1 MRKFFI
7 TGLSLL
13 MSLCMFNPVII
24 HAEDNNG
31 TEEIDNPVI
40 TQENDDQSSPEVNT
54 EEHIHEFGEVQY
66 TWSDDNTTLTAERQC
81 LDPNCGYVETEAAT
95 VTTEVEK
102 EANCIETGTEI
113 VTGTFANTAFETQT
127 KEVELPLS
135 GHQLAEIDEDGT
147 TYWVCE
153 VCGKAFSD
161 ESGTEEI
168 TEPLTA
174 QESADTPEPKL
185 TIKYQAHIQNLGWKD
200 YTDGGQIAGTTGRR
214 LHMEAL
220 KIDADT
226 NLSGSIQ
233 YRAHVS
239 EIGWQNDVGNNEI
252 AGTTGRNLGMEA
264 IEISLTG
271 DLANYFDIYYRV
283 HSSNFGWLSWAK
295 NGQRAGTQGYAY
307 SMEAIQIV
315 VAKKGE
321 SPDLDTSIPF
331 RKKGNAKFELSNKAL
346 SSTDVSL
353 NVGEST
359 TVTATV
365 DYTYWTGT
373 PQNISVSIS
382 SSNIQVNAQNGNE
395 SNGWGGRITSSIS
408 INAISKGISTVTV
421 TYPDGSQ
428 SNITVHVIDPNSPDV
443 SYSAHVKN
451 IGWMNYVDDGATAGT
466 TGRALRMEALKINV
480 ESSISG
486 GVEYRTHVE
495 NIGWK
500 DWVSNDQISGT
511 VGCRLAVEAI
521 SIRLTGE
528 LANRYDIYY
537 RVHSQDFGWL
547 GWAKDGEDAGSQ
559 GYAREA
565 EAIQIKLVEKGGAAP
580 GNTGGAFYYR
590 PPRRSIPYYNQK
602 DPRWSSINIG
612 GNTIGSTGCG
622 TCVYSMA
629 FSSILNRTI
638 LPNEMAS
645 YLYSVG
651 EFNNHNPATGYWG
664 TTGKSHLVAAQHYGV
679 HCDVL
684 HSWDE
689 MVAALQANKI
699 VSICVGP
706 GMFFYGSGSHELLMY
721 GMDINSVS
729 VLDPLTQS
737 KCHNYSAWEVYNQRS
752 MDQRDWDAG
761 GVVYAFY

>member
-1 MRKFFI
+1 MKKFFI
-7 TGLSLL
+7 TGISIL

-24 HAEDNNG
+24 HAEDNSG
-31 TEEIDNPVI
+31 PEEIDNPVSA
-40 TQENDDQSSPEVNT
+40 QESNDQSSSVVNT
-54 EEHIHEFGEVQY
+54 EEHIHEFGDVQY
-66 TWSDDNTTLTAERQC
+66 TWSDDNTALTAERKC
-81 LDPNCGYVETEAAT
+81 LDQDCGYIETENAT
-95 VTTEVEK
+95 VTADVK
-102 EANCIETGTEI
+102 KAANCIETGTEI
-113 VTGTFANTAFETQT
+113 VTGTFTNEAFETQT
-127 KEVELPLS
+127 KEVELSLTD
-135 GHQLAEIDEDGT
+135 HLLTEIIENGT

-161 ESGTEEI
+161 EKGTEEI
-168 TEPLTA
+168 TAPLIA
-174 QESADTPEPKL
+174 QESADIPDPKL

-200 YTDGGQIAGTTGRR
+200 YTDGGQVAGTTSKA

-220 KIDADT
+220 KIDMDT
-226 NLSGSIQ
+226 NIEGSIQ
-233 YRAHVS
+233 YRAHVRD
-239 EIGWQNDVGNNEI
+239 IGWQNYVGKNEI
-252 AGTTGRNLGMEA
+252 SGTTGRNLGMEA

-295 NGQRAGTQGYAY
+295 NGQRAGSQGYGL

-315 VAKKGE
+315 VVKKGE
-321 SPDLDTSIPF
+321 NPNVDTSLPF
-331 RKKGNAKFELSNKAL
+331 RKKGNGTFEVSNISLSTAN
-346 SSTDVSL
+346 VSMSI
-353 NVGEST
+353 GE
-359 TVTATV
+359 TATV
-365 DYTYWTGT
+365 NASADYTYWTSA
-373 PQNISVSIS
+373 PQNITAAVSS
-382 SSNIQVNAQNGNE
+382 GNIQMNVQNGNE
-395 SNGWGGRITSSIS
+395 TNGWSGKVTSTIQLTGT
-408 INAISKGISTVTV
+408 SKGVSTITV
-421 TYPDGSQ
+421 TYPDGSKQ
-428 SNITVHVIDPNSPDV
+428 NITVHVIDPNSPEI
-443 SYSAHVKN
+443 SYSAHVRD
-451 IGWMNYVDDGATAGT
+451 IGWQNYVDEGTIAGT

-480 ESSISG
+480 ASSIPG
-486 GVEYRTHVE
+486 AVEYRAHVQ

-500 DWVSNDQISGT
+500 DWVSTDQIAGT
-511 VGCRLAVEAI
+511 VGCKLPIEAV

-528 LANRYDIYY
+528 LANRFDIYY
-537 RVHSQDFGWL
+537 RVHSSDFGWL
-547 GWAKDGEDAGSQ
+547 GWASNGADAGSQ
-559 GYAREA
+559 GYARQV
-565 EAIQIKLVEKGGAAP
+565 EAIQIVLVAKGNSAP
-580 GNTGGAFYYR
+580 GSTSNPFYYK

-645 YLYSVG
+645 YLYSAG

-664 TTGKSHLVAAQHYGV
+664 TTGRSHLVAAQHYGV

-684 HSWDE
+684 HSWEE